1 MRHTIILSCLVLGL
15 ASAASAQS
23 LRNSDTERWYKG
35 QTHMHTLWSDGDAAP
50 ELAMKQYKEFGFDFV
65 VMTDHNVIP
74 NIERWFPVDSPSEK
88 RLTSERVEQLKAAF
102 GADSVVLREQDGKKE
117 MRLKTIDE
125 LKTLFDEPGKFLIAL
140 GEEVTSRV
148 HINGLNLRER
158 IPPAPPSSSPAYVMK
173 KVVDAVTEQS
183 QRLGVPMMAHINHPN
198 FSEGVT
204 PGDFVEAS
212 QAHYFEIYN
221 GHGSVDNWGN
231 PKKHMYS
238 TDRIWDIVL
247 AFRLSKDRDDILYGV
262 GTDDAHDYFHR
273 GVGGSI
279 PNRGYTMVLAT
290 ALEPNALVTG
300 ILAGHFYAS
309 CGVHL
314 DAIDVSDTQYSVDIQ
329 AEPGV
334 TYTTQ
339 FIGTRKGFNQDTQP
353 VLGDD
358 GKPVA
363 NGARTYS
370 DEIGVVL
377 EESTA
382 DPAVYTFK
390 GDEIYV
396 RAKVISSKAMAEPFK
411 AGDTTAAWCQPVV
424 R

>member
-1 MRHTIILSCLVLGL
+1 MRHTCLLIAIVLGL
-15 ASAASAQS
+15 AAYAPAQV

-50 ELAMKQYKEFGFDFV
+50 EFAMKQYKDYGFDFV
-65 VMTDHNVIP
+65 VITDHNVIP
-74 NIERWFPVDSPSEK
+74 NIEKWFPVNDAKK
-88 RLTSERVEQLKAAF
+88 RLTPERVEQLKSIF
-102 GADSVVLREQDGKKE
+102 GADAVVLREVDGKQE

-125 LKTLFDEPGKFLIAL
+125 LKALFDEPGKFLIAL

-158 IPPAPPSSSPAYVMK
+158 IAPTPPSSSPAYVMK
-173 KVVDAVTEQS
+173 KVVKEVDEQS
-183 QRLGVPMMAHINHPN
+183 KRLGIPMMAHINHPN

-204 PGDFVEAS
+204 PGDFVEANE
-212 QAHYFEIYN
+212 AHYFEIYN
-221 GHGSVDNWGN
+221 GHGGVHNWGN
-231 PKKHMYS
+231 PEKHMYS
-238 TDRIWDIVL
+238 TDKIWDIVL
-247 AFRLSKDRDDILYGV
+247 AFRLIKDRNDILYGV

-290 ALEPNALVTG
+290 ALEPNALVEG
-300 ILAGHFYAS
+300 ILAGRFYAS

-314 DAIDVSDTQYSVDIQ
+314 DAIEITDKQYSVDIQ

-339 FIGTRKGFNQDTQP
+339 FIGTRKNIDQTSQP
-353 VLGDD
+353 ILGED
-358 GKPVA
+358 GKPLP
-363 NGARTYS
+363 NGALSYS

-377 EESTA
+377 EESKA
-382 DPAVYTFK
+382 DPAVYIFK

-396 RAKVISSKAMAEPFK
+396 RAKVISSKAMAEPFA
-411 AGDTTAAWCQPVV
+411 AGDMAAAWCQPVV

>member
-1 MRHTIILSCLVLGL
+1 MRQLLITSLVAVGL
-15 ASAASAQS
+15 VAHAPGQS
-23 LRNSDTERWYKG
+23 LRASDTERWYKG

-50 ELAMKQYKEFGFDFV
+50 ELAMKQYKDYKFDFV

-88 RLTSERVEQLKAAF
+88 RLTTERVEQLKSLF
-102 GADSVVLREQDGKKE
+102 GADSVVLREENGKKE

-125 LKTLFDEPGKFLIAL
+125 LKAMFDEPGKFLVAL

-158 IPPAPPSSSPAYVMK
+158 IAPTPPSSDPAYVMK
-173 KVVDAVTEQS
+173 KVVSEVAEQS
-183 QRLGVPMMAHINHPN
+183 QRFGVPMMAHINHPN

-204 PGDFVEAS
+204 PGDFVEANT
-212 QAHYFEIYN
+212 AHYFEVYN
-221 GHGSVDNWGN
+221 GHGSVHNWGN

-238 TDRIWDIVL
+238 TDKIWDIVL
-247 AFRLSKDRDDILYGV
+247 ALRLIKDRGDILYGV

-273 GVGGSI
+273 GAGGSI
-279 PNRGYTMVLAT
+279 PNRGYTMVLAK
-290 ALEPNALVTG
+290 ALEPNALVEG
-300 ILAGHFYAS
+300 ILAGRFYAS

-314 DAIDVSDTQYSVDIQ
+314 DSIEADEKQYVVDIQ

-339 FIGTRKGFNQDTQP
+339 FIGTRKGFDQTTQP
-353 VLGDD
+353 ILGED
-358 GKPVA
+358 GKPLP
-363 NGARTYS
+363 NGALSYS
-370 DEIGVVL
+370 DDIGVVL
-377 EESTA
+377 SETTA
-382 DPAVYTFK
+382 DPAVYTFQ

-396 RAKVISSKAMAEPFK
+396 RAKVISSKVMAEPFK
-411 AGDTTAAWCQPVV
+411 EGDVAAAWCQPIV